1 MTMSRPIGLS
11 TSMLIPG
18 SLDSSIDFVQRHGFG
33 GIELWGD
40 FPHAHPDSLNRALRK
55 RLRKRLR
62 SFEWISVH
70 APLGNASL
78 ASCNP
83 GIWRESMREHG
94 EVIELAAEIGATVV
108 VVHPGDLRDRRL
120 EHVAWLHLAAALSQ
134 LTEAAS
140 TCGITLAL
148 ENCGKYL
155 GSLDES
161 PAQLKQMLAEVSS
174 PQLRACLD
182 VGHAAVNRN
191 LDEIVGLLGPEI
203 VHVHLHDND
212 GSGDQHLPMGWGS
225 IDFNAVLPV
234 LGPTTTV
241 AAELTWPPSGGYTAR
256 TADDMAEAMISN
268 WRSFAGSAV

>member
-1 MTMSRPIGLS
+1 MTVSRPIGLS
-11 TSMLIPG
+11 TSMLVPE
-18 SLDSSIDFVQRHGFG
+18 SLDASIEFVERHGFG

-40 FPHAHPDSLNRALRK
+40 FPHAHPDSLHRQLRK

-83 GIWRESMREHG
+83 GIWRESVREHR
-94 EVIELAAEIGATVV
+94 EVIKLAAEIGATVV
-108 VVHPGDLRDRRL
+108 VVHPGDLRDPRL
-120 EHVAWLHLAAALSQ
+120 EHVAWLHLTAALSQ
-134 LTEAAS
+134 LTEVADA
-140 TCGITLAL
+140 CGVTLAL

-155 GSLDES
+155 GSLDEN
-161 PAQLKQMLAEVSS
+161 PVQLKQVLAEVSS
-174 PQLRACLD
+174 PRLRACLD

-191 LDEIVGLLGPEI
+191 LDETVGLLGPDV

-212 GSGDQHLPMGWGS
+212 GSSDQHLPMGWGS
-225 IDFNAVLPV
+225 IDFDAVLPV
-234 LGPTTTV
+234 LGPMTTV
-241 AAELTWPPSGGYTAR
+241 TAELTWPSYSRYR
-256 TADDMAEAMISN
+256 TRSADDMAEAMIMN